1 MPLDHHTQATAGQ
14 PVTKHGL
21 RNPHPSNPYLH
32 HRHDRPPHRNT
43 QREEETKGTTA
54 APARERRPPSSSR
67 NHQCPIPRSQK
78 SPLPSRGAEPGTQ
91 PDLPHGQQSASPG
104 QSLGPP
110 SPVPRIAAWST
121 AHRAAPNDH
130 RAQFSGRH
138 YTRSTQAKPIDHRA
152 HDLAWPISRLPLR
165 QAHDPPRPI
174 LRMAAR
180 SPRIKK
186 SPGTTW
192 HQGS

>member
-32 HRHDRPPHRNT
+32 HRHDRPHTETHREKK
-43 QREEETKGTTA
+43 R
-54 APARERRPPSSSR
+54 PRERRPPRRENGDHHRQAATTSA
-67 NHQCPIPRSQK
+67 RSPVAEEPT
-78 SPLPSRGAEPGTQ
+78 SSRGAEPGTQ

-138 YTRSTQAKPIDHRA
+138 YTCSTQAKPIDHRA
-152 HDLAWPISRLPLR
+152 HDLAWPISRLPYAKPTIR
-165 QAHDPPRPI
+165 PAQSSAWPP
-174 LRMAAR
+174 AR
-180 SPRIKK
+180 RA
-186 SPGTTW
+186 
-192 HQGS
+192 